1 MFKHL
6 LAGAVAS
13 VTLVGGAQAAT
24 LTGVFDVTVVN
35 VTNVT
40 SSESE
45 ARFENAQDAF
55 DKATNEPGANF
66 GGDNSIATV
75 GRFTFDGALD
85 FGTSDGTDS
94 TTIQD
99 WLNTSAG
106 STTTWIGDD
115 LGGTQLSKDGIGNGT
130 ATTSFFYFELVND
143 LGAGDFTVT
152 HDDGFAIF
160 SGEESGENRIGGRN
174 GPTVKVVTEV
184 LGFEGGV
191 FDLLYVA
198 TNGDPSV
205 LNVNYDASP
214 IPVPASLPLLLAG
227 MGGLA
232 FMRRRQKS

>member
-1 MFKHL
+1 MFRHI

-13 VTLVGGAQAAT
+13 VALVGAVQAST
-24 LTGVFDVTVVN
+24 LSGVFDVTVVKL
-35 VTNVT
+35 TNVN

-55 DKATNEPGANF
+55 DKATGEPGADF
-66 GGDNSIATV
+66 GGDDTTAIV

-85 FGTSDGTDS
+85 FGTSDGSDA
-94 TTIQD
+94 TTIQQ
-99 WLNTSAG
+99 WLDTSVG
-106 STTTWIGDD
+106 SSTTWIGDD

-130 ATTSFFYFELVND
+130 ATTSFFYFELVGG
-143 LGAGDFTVT
+143 LGAGDFTVM

-160 SGEESGENRIGGRN
+160 NGPESGENRVGGTN
-174 GPTVKVVTEV
+174 GPTVKVTTEV

-205 LNVNYDASP
+205 LNVNYDPSV

-227 MGGLA
+227 MGGFA
-232 FMRRRQKS
+232 FMRRRQKA